1 MNIFILSLP
10 YSIKESELKGF
21 FEEYGEVESAKIIT
35 DKFSGRSKGFGFV
48 EMLDD
53 EAAKK
58 AIEGLN
64 GAEVDGRTIVVN
76 QAHDK
81 SDDNRSSNY
90 ENRRRSY

>member
-1 MNIFILSLP
+1 
-10 YSIKESELKGF
+10 
-21 FEEYGEVESAKIIT
+21 
-35 DKFSGRSKGFGFV
+35 
-48 EMLDD
+48 MLDD